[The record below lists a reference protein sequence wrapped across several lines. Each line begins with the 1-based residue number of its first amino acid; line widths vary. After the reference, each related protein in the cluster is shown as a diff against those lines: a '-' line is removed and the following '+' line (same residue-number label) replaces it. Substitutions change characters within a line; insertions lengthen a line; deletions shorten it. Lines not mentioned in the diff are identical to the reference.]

1 VIPVWKE
8 FGLEDLRYR
17 MASYQHAGAMIE
29 EILKLDA
36 KTQVTA
42 FCLLW
47 RWWTRRNKINQQEK
61 VGGVEEVIGQVQY
74 LGI

>member
-47 RWWTRRNKINQQEK
+47 RWWTRRNKINQ
-61 VGGVEEVIGQVQY
+61 
-74 LGI
+74 